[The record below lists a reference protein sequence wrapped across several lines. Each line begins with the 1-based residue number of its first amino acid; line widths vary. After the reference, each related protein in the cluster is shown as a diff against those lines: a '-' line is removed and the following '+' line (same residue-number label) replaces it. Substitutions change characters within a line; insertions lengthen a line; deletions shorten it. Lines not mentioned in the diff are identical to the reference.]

1 VTDEEKQKA
10 DAAQEYY
17 RTAYDGIQKNKAEN
31 PPLVDYDLPLTEPD
45 SEKEWI
51 FPGHS
56 HTHHCMEQ
64 VISTRKKA
72 DAHTDPKEAAKLHII
87 ATELEKKAHKRVL
100 FRQHHYVDWR
110 GKRRVFYTLIHRFG
124 FQTDVFHTHAKALW
138 TEQEAKDFH
147 AERMAHP
154 GWNAP
159 KSSLTEFHRSQK
171 KQHISVE
178 DEAKIAEI
186 RNQIPKVK

>member
-1 VTDEEKQKA
+1 MTDEENKKK
-10 DAAQEYY
+10 DAEEYY
-17 RTAYDGIQKNKAEN
+17 RTAYDEIQKNKAEN
-31 PPLVDYDLPLTEPD
+31 PSLVDYDLPLTEID
-45 SEKEWI
+45 AEREWV
-51 FPGHS
+51 FPGHAHS
-56 HTHHCMEQ
+56 HHCMEQ
-64 VISTRKKA
+64 VNVTRKRA

-87 ATELEKKAHKRVL
+87 ATALEKKAHKRVL

-171 KQHISVE
+171 QQHISTE
-178 DEAKIAEI
+178 DQIKIAEA
-186 RNQIPKVK
+186 RSQVLKPRT